1 VINLAFIKGSLMNK
15 SILLMLVSLISVLVM
30 ACEAKVGSDTW
41 CEEMSKKAKGDWTF
55 NQTTDYA
62 KHCILPKS

>member
-1 VINLAFIKGSLMNK
+1 
-15 SILLMLVSLISVLVM
+15 LLMLVSLISVLVM